1 MRRSSCGTAGLEA
14 LGGAAGAALAGL
26 WACIFRS
33 ASLCAQG
40 RYVFKLLAVDVPS
53 VTGGQQRLFLEGGPA
68 VYGRS
73 GVLNE
78 LREPFLRAL
87 GMQETWDA
95 EDEADALDE
104 VQRTQQEQRAAER
117 ERALQ
122 AGVPEP
128 PARRG
133 GLAAGGLYERTLLAA
148 RQLLPWLGQRAR
160 QPGG

>member
-1 MRRSSCGTAGLEA
+1 
-14 LGGAAGAALAGL
+14 
-26 WACIFRS
+26 
-33 ASLCAQG
+33 LCAQG